1 MFEQP
6 ADFRDESEALY
17 QLLAPLQE
25 ADFERPSRF
34 KQWTINEVITH
45 LHFWNAAVQKALAGR
60 NINDIEGS

>member
-25 ADFERPSRF
+25 GMAAPPHAMAPHMEERDYFLGKVHSASPEQHAEAD
-34 KQWTINEVITH
+34 QIT
-45 LHFWNAAVQKALAGR
+45 
-60 NINDIEGS
+60 EGGAH